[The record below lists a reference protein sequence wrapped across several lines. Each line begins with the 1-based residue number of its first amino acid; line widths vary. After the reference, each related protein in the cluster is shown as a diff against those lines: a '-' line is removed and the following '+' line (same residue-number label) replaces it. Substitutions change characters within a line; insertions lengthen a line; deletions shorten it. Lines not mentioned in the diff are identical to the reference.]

1 MTGVQKTEMMLTEG
15 RPLTGVGQLVAGP
28 MGVKLMPPADDKSYF
43 LITNSLTSLIREYE
57 SSRTVVKIFLGIF
70 SGVGLFM
77 SGMIAWKYYKRRQ
90 QEQEIRVNQDSL
102 ARYSSLIGG

>member
-43 LITNSLTSLIREYE
+43 LINNSLTSLIREYE
-57 SSRTVVKIFLGIF
+57 SSRTVIKIFLGIF

-102 ARYSSLIGG
+102 ARY